1 MRTYKTTVVVQADH
15 QVVLR
20 LSEDFPAG
28 EADIIVLPRSSAS
41 QEQRSAADFDRF
53 LAALPVAPVV
63 TLASLDR
70 SELYK

>member
-1 MRTYKTTVVVQADH
+1 MQAHKTRVVVQADH

-20 LSEDFPAG
+20 LPEDFPAG
-28 EADIIVLPRSSAS
+28 EADIIVLPRSSAT

-53 LAALPVAPVV
+53 LAGLPVAPVV